1 MPVLISMFK
10 IIEILFLIL
19 LFSACN
25 RTENSFLQS
34 AQKCVH
40 HSPELCLTYLDSI
53 NDRTRLNLSQTYTYY
68 YLKCHATFKNEGT
81 LNHTIL
87 LQNSPAYWLQKK
99 DLHKAAYS
107 YLYNGIIST
116 NLKLYEEAAICLNE
130 AKEIALKQQ
139 DSLLLFYSYYYRGNI
154 YLKTHDFLEGS
165 KSYHKALNYYL
176 LSDTLP
182 HDLLK
187 AAVCHWFTKQ
197 YPQADSCFHLFKEKA
212 EKYHNLHSSAKMLY
226 QFGKN
231 YKNKKIRKKIYH
243 YLQEYFAED
252 SLAQLYSNMV
262 NLDRNLK
269 KNRLDS
275 AYRILNSLPFDK
287 LKQDPLLL
295 LQYYKLQGIFYLK
308 TDQDRKVLG
317 AFKNYTR
324 LSDSIQYHALNAR
337 LNTIVKDYSR
347 AKLVYEIDSLK
358 SDRIIF
364 LLILFT
370 FILFSS
376 LIIITFSI
384 SRKKKNDQL
393 IENERLIETLQNL
406 CTDQENQQNK
416 FRTLLMSKLETS
428 HKLVQIASQEI
439 PKNISFLKMYQEII
453 GDLQPMELEWEELY
467 QMIDCVYEN
476 FHKRLIGNFPELN
489 EKEIQTCCLL
499 RGGFKTD
506 EIAFVMKQTIF
517 SIHKRKTTIRKK
529 LNLEDRSDIIEGIQN
544 LFSSEAK

>member
-1 MPVLISMFK
+1 
-10 IIEILFLIL
+10 
-19 LFSACN
+19 
-25 RTENSFLQS
+25 
-34 AQKCVH
+34 
-40 HSPELCLTYLDSI
+40 
-53 NDRTRLNLSQTYTYY
+53 
-68 YLKCHATFKNEGT
+68 
-81 LNHTIL
+81 
-87 LQNSPAYWLQKK
+87 
-99 DLHKAAYS
+99 
-107 YLYNGIIST
+107 
-116 NLKLYEEAAICLNE
+116 
-130 AKEIALKQQ
+130 
-139 DSLLLFYSYYYRGNI
+139 
-154 YLKTHDFLEGS
+154 
-165 KSYHKALNYYL
+165 
-176 LSDTLP
+176 
-182 HDLLK
+182 
-187 AAVCHWFTKQ
+187 
-197 YPQADSCFHLFKEKA
+197 
-212 EKYHNLHSSAKMLY
+212 
-226 QFGKN
+226 
-231 YKNKKIRKKIYH
+231 
-243 YLQEYFAED
+243 
-252 SLAQLYSNMV
+252 MV